1 MEPSP
6 EPNRAFQRAIVEAL
20 RGKGRLLVVTHDHP
34 DPDALASAYALC
46 HLLLVTTGQEATIAF
61 GGIVGR
67 SENRAMIEEFG
78 IRAVALEGVELDEFA
93 AVCMVDTQPGAGNNS
108 WPVERPVDLVVDHH
122 PLRQESARCRFY
134 DVRPEFGAC
143 ATILFEYLRIHEVYV
158 GTKLA
163 TMLFYA
169 IKSETQ
175 DLGREWV
182 KADRDAYLSL
192 LPFSNNRMLARIAR
206 PRIPHRYFAS
216 FSRAIGA
223 ARLYGPAL
231 FFDLGELD
239 TPEMVA
245 EMAEFLLRAEGVETV
260 LGTGRFGAVQILSL
274 RLASER
280 EPAGVLL
287 RQVVREL
294 GTAGGHGL
302 IAGGQIPLPAGG
314 GLKGKALV
322 GELRRRFLAQL
333 GIARGRGRRLVAPGA
348 GAG

>member
-1 MEPSP
+1 MEQQP
-6 EPNRAFQRAIVEAL
+6 EPNRTFQREIVEAL
-20 RGKGRLLVVTHDHP
+20 RGKGHILVVTHDHP
-34 DPDALASAYALC
+34 DPDALASASALR

-78 IRAVALEGVELDEFA
+78 IRTAALDSLDLDDFA

-108 WPVERPVDLVVDHH
+108 WPVERPIDLVVDHH
-122 PLRQESARCRFY
+122 PQRPETTRCRY
-134 DVRPEFGAC
+134 HDIREEFGAC
-143 ATILFEYLRIHEVYV
+143 ATILFEYLRIHEVYI

-175 DLGREWV
+175 DLGREWI

-192 LPFSNNRMLARIAR
+192 LPFCNNHMLARIAR
-206 PRIPHRYFAS
+206 PRIPHRYFAG
-216 FSRAIGA
+216 FSRAIGV
-223 ARLYGPAL
+223 ARLYGSAL

-260 LGTGRFGAVQILSL
+260 LGTGCYQKVQILSL
-274 RLASER
+274 RLANEG

-287 RQVVREL
+287 RKVVREL

-302 IAGGQIPLPAGG
+302 IAGGQIPLPVRS
-314 GLKGKALV
+314 GLKGKALA

-333 GIARGRGRRLVAPGA
+333 GIARTRGRRLVEEPVRR
-348 GAG
+348 